1 MRTQELCRRDALARA
16 GLLAGVDMFGK
27 TGASAE
33 AAGNPAVKK
42 AERPFLFCLNMA
54 TIRGQKLGIVKEV
67 EVAAKAG
74 YDAIEPWVDSIQ
86 TYVKDGGPL
95 GDLKKK

>member
-16 GLLAGVDMFGK
+16 GLLAGVAMFGK

-42 AERPFLFCLNMA
+42 TERPFLFCLNMA
-54 TIRGQKLGIVKEV
+54 TIRGQKLGIVKEI
-67 EVAAKAG
+67 EGAAEAG
-74 YDAIEPWVDSIQ
+74 YDAIEPW
-86 TYVKDGGPL
+86 GGLVQNYCKEGGAL
-95 GDLKKK
+95 GGLK